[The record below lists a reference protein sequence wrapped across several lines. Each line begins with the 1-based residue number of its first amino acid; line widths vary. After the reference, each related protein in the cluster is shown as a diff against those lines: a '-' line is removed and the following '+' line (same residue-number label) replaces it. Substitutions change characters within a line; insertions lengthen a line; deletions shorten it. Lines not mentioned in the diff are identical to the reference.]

1 MHRKDGSNGLYFRH
15 HETAGISAGPL
26 YVPLCDA
33 TFKVQSKY
41 RRKLMKKFML
51 GIVALSL
58 LLVAA
63 PITAQAGTGYA
74 IYKPGIVKSA
84 IANGETVLLAY
95 LSSW

>member
-1 MHRKDGSNGLYFRH
+1 
-15 HETAGISAGPL
+15 
-26 YVPLCDA
+26 
-33 TFKVQSKY
+33 
-41 RRKLMKKFML
+41 MKKFML

-74 IYKPGIVKSA
+74 IYKPGLIKSA
-84 IANGETVLLAY
+84 IASGETVLLAY